1 MRVKEW
7 IILLIFVS
15 LAIVTSNILG
25 NDSSFAQSIP
35 GALILCGIALL
46 SVLLQKAIPVNFP
59 VVMYCS
65 ILGLLLASP
74 ISPVREVVVSNVMN
88 IGFKAPL
95 SIVGAFAGIS
105 MGKDYKSFLKQGWKM
120 VVLTILILTGTFV
133 GSAVVAHIVLNL
145 TNAV

>member
-1 MRVKEW
+1 
-7 IILLIFVS
+7 
-15 LAIVTSNILG
+15 
-25 NDSSFAQSIP
+25 
-35 GALILCGIALL
+35 
-46 SVLLQKAIPVNFP
+46 
-59 VVMYCS
+59 MYCS